1 MLRQLLCCQEIYV
14 QILDFQKWYKNAMEF
29 FTFLRIS
36 VNGSYLC
43 SFTLYAIGLFH
54 SVSNFLTFALL
65 TSFPSITFASSLCN
79 AIIYFS
85 YLNFLTFKTTLLVI
99 WLLHTVA
106 VLLLALEKKAIS
118 PKWLQNFDANLPF
131 FSFASSLFL

>member
-1 MLRQLLCCQEIYV
+1 MTEVLNMPLGCATMITKEGHLVKKPTGWMTNAPALAKELAKPCSGDHRHVVLIGGNRARRAQVYPNELC
-14 QILDFQKWYKNAMEF
+14 K
-29 FTFLRIS
+29 
-36 VNGSYLC
+36 
-43 SFTLYAIGLFH
+43 
-54 SVSNFLTFALL
+54 
-65 TSFPSITFASSLCN
+65 

-118 PKWLQNFDANLPF
+118 PK
-131 FSFASSLFL
+131 